1 MADQDEQLL
10 TLTEVSERTNISMPT
25 LQRYKKQYQD
35 QIPSRGSGRTQRYP
49 VEALEVFTQLKEE
62 NMKKRGRPRKN
73 KAAEDKPKTVRR
85 PPAPRAKPAESE
97 DNLITLKEIG
107 EQTGISYPTLL
118 RYVKS
123 NIARIP
129 HVGEGRGRRY
139 PPEAIDVF
147 RTLRQESRRGRKA
160 ARSGAPAS
168 TTVRTATRVRPA
180 AASPASSGAL
190 EELQAQLKELQ
201 KSHMQLQ
208 RHVQHLEKELAK
220 PFKVVLKR

>member
-1 MADQDEQLL
+1 MADKEEQLL

-35 QIPSRGSGRTQRYP
+35 QIPSRGTGRTQRYP
-49 VEALEVFTQLKEE
+49 LEALEVFVQLKEE

-73 KAAEDKPKTVRR
+73 KAAAEKPKTVRR
-85 PPAPRAKPAESE
+85 PPAPKARASESN
-97 DNLITLKEIG
+97 DTLLTLKEIG
-107 EQTGISYPTLL
+107 EQTEISYPTLL

-123 NIARIP
+123 NLARIP

-139 PPEAIDVF
+139 PPEAVDVF

-160 ARSGAPAS
+160 ARTAPTTS
-168 TTVRTATRVRPA
+168 TTVRTRVRPA
-180 AASPASSGAL
+180 IAPAAGGDVSDLA
-190 EELQAQLKELQ
+190 AQLKELQ
-201 KSHMQLQ
+201 KAHAQLQ
-208 RHVQHLEKELAK
+208 RQVQHLEKELAK

>member
-1 MADQDEQLL
+1 MADHDEQLL

-73 KAAEDKPKTVRR
+73 KAAEEKPKTVRR
-85 PPAPRAKPAESE
+85 PPAPKARTAEND

-139 PPEAIDVF
+139 PPEAVDVF

-160 ARSGAPAS
+160 ARTGGATT
-168 TTVRTATRVRPA
+168 TTVRTRVRPA
-180 AASPASSGAL
+180 TGAPVSSGAI